1 MQALPKARDRI
12 RIFAKWLSLPPQE
25 APSKVPCSGFE
36 AASQRLGPNEKALE
50 VVRGMLPPVRI
61 SDEDVEHSASDKS
74 TGLLDRCGRRL
85 AGYRQQP
92 IQPLSRHNEKH
103 ALSLWLIKSAG
114 DVIRGPMTNLF

>member
-1 MQALPKARDRI
+1 LG
-12 RIFAKWLSLPPQE
+12 LEEE
-25 APSKVPCSGFE
+25 AVEG
-36 AASQRLGPNEKALE
+36 
-50 VVRGMLPPVRI
+50 VWGMLPPVRI
-61 SDEDVEHSASDKS
+61 SDENVEHSVSNKS
-74 TGLLDRCGRRL
+74 TRLLDRCGRRL